1 MVRSQVKGGVC
12 ACFCLTRRLRWTL
25 MCFLPKAETLCVT
38 GVVSER
44 RTSPLRRKSDAGTH
58 THTRSRKD
66 TRGLEPRKW
75 SPAPRRLCA
84 CAGAWGEGR
93 GRSFPHAQQGSGG
106 GGGGGGRRRQLW
118 RQPAFPACP
127 GAAGLA
133 LTNLN
138 EEPRRFRRHF
148 RVMPHLIHL
157 AGRKG

>member
-1 MVRSQVKGGVC
+1 M
-12 ACFCLTRRLRWTL
+12 FCLTRRLRWTL

-58 THTRSRKD
+58 THTH
-66 TRGLEPRKW
+66 TRERHPGTGTEEVESCATTTLRMCW
-75 SPAPRRLCA
+75 SV
-84 CAGAWGEGR
+84 GGGEGR
-93 GRSFPHAQQGSGG
+93 GRSFPHAQQGSGV